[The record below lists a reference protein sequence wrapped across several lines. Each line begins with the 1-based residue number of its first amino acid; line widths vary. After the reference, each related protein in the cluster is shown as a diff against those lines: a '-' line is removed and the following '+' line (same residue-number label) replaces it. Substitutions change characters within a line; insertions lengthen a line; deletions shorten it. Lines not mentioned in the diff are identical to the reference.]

1 MNTAATATTAVT
13 RQPTTAAEARAAVR
27 NIRGEAD
34 GAERVVYL
42 DHFKTL
48 PDELDVFGPKDG
60 RPLYIY
66 VMSGLPRLH
75 VRGGN
80 VTVHALST
88 WGNSIT
94 AHEGSN
100 VKVLAGPVKVST
112 HTEAGGTLHLDADTG
127 TKGYQ
132 HIEDG
137 GTFTFEGDMT
147 GIFKTGDRV

>member
-1 MNTAATATTAVT
+1 MTASATAIITVT
-13 RQPTTAAEARAAVR
+13 RHPQTAAEARAAVR

-34 GAERVVYL
+34 GAQRAVYL
-42 DHFKTL
+42 YDFKTL
-48 PDELDVFGPKDG
+48 PEELDVFGPKDG

-80 VTVHALST
+80 VTVHALSS

-100 VKVLAGPVKVST
+100 VTVLAGPVKIST
-112 HTEAGGTLHLDADTG
+112 HTEAGATLHLNADTG

-132 HIEDG
+132 QIDEG
-137 GTFTFEGDMT
+137 GTFTCEGDMT
-147 GIFKTGDRV
+147 DVSRSGDRR

>member
-1 MNTAATATTAVT
+1 MNTKTATATVT
-13 RQPTTAAEARAAVR
+13 RQPKTAAEARAAVK

-42 DHFKTL
+42 DHFDTL

-66 VMSGLPRLH
+66 VTSGLPRLH

-80 VTVHALST
+80 VIIHALSS

-94 AHEGSN
+94 AHEGAN

-112 HTEAGGTLHLDADTG
+112 DTKAGASLHLDADTG
-127 TKGYQ
+127 TRGYQ

-137 GTFTFEGDMT
+137 GTFTFDGDMS
-147 GIFKTGDRV
+147 GIFKTGDQR